1 MVARENESDTDA
13 DEVCCN
19 GDPAD
24 AALTRMIMHHLA
36 QVDAAW
42 RWRPGVFLVRDAR
55 PSPADAETPG
65 FASASF
71 LSHFQ
76 PLSAAQRAVAAPLFG
91 TSIDFTFVLL
101 SDFKGA
107 SGRAF
112 TVVAGR
118 FIVMNCG
125 SFTPSD
131 ATLIH
136 ELVHVWQAQHHSVAT
151 AYMVN
156 SLQSHALAV
165 TENQALAVA
174 EPTLKGNPWF
184 PSLFPRSPYACM
196 SGRPFREYGAEQIAK
211 QVERNFLVPAGSAV
225 ALATDPIVAH
235 IKAAVEGPDADNVTG
250 LKTART
256 EDTRAAGVL
265 F

>member
-1 MVARENESDTDA
+1 MVARENDSGRDG

-24 AALTRMIMHHLA
+24 AALTHMVSHHLA
-36 QVDAAW
+36 QVDAAE
-42 RWRPGVFLVRDAR
+42 RWSPGVLLLRDAS
-55 PSPADAETPG
+55 SPTAETPG

-76 PLSAAQRAVAAPLFG
+76 PLSAAQRAVAAPVFG
-91 TSIDFTFVLL
+91 ASIDFTSVLL

-125 SFTPSD
+125 SFTPPD

-136 ELVHVWQAQHHSVAT
+136 EFVHVWQAQHHSVAT
-151 AYMVN
+151 AYMAN

-165 TENQALAVA
+165 TENQALAA
-174 EPTLKGNPWF
+174 ADPTLKRNPGF

-196 SGRPFREYGAEQIAK
+196 TGRPFSEYGAEQIAK
-211 QVERNFLVPAGSAV
+211 QVERNFLASAGSAV
-225 ALATDPIVAH
+225 ALATDPVVAH
-235 IKAAVEGPDADNVTG
+235 IKAAVEGPDPDNVTG
-250 LKTART
+250 LRMART